1 MFPAVDF
8 DIVTVTTS
16 YPGAPAEDVEK
27 FITIPIEKE
36 LKGWIKKMKRRPS
49 IINRTT
55 ARVQGRINRIVPE
68 KIHQIFTSAIKQM
81 TRAVV
86 FGAGFTTRK
95 PEKGRSLELVEAV
108 VQERIRFY
116 RSTAAAEGAVTG
128 AGGFIWGLAD
138 FPLWLTLKMK
148 MMYEIAAQYGFDTKD
163 YKERIFIL
171 HIFQL
176 TFSNQQHRN
185 DIFRIIQGWDKQQHN
200 LPDDIHQFDWRTFQI
215 QYRDYIDLVKL
226 LQMIPGFGAAVGLV
240 VNHRL
245 TTKLGKY
252 AMNAYRLRLSQKV

>member
-1 MFPAVDF
+1 MNK
-8 DIVTVTTS
+8 IE
-16 YPGAPAEDVEK
+16 YQK
-27 FITIPIEKE
+27 TIDKE
-36 LKGWIKKMKRRPS
+36 LKSWIKKMRRRPS
-49 IINRTT
+49 IIDRTRAT
-55 ARVQGRINRIVPE
+55 VQGKINRIIPE

-95 PEKGRSLELVEAV
+95 PSQGRSLELVEAV
-108 VQERIRFY
+108 VKERIKFY
-116 RSTAAAEGAVTG
+116 RSTAAAEGALTG
-128 AGGFIWGLAD
+128 AGGFLWGLAD

-148 MMYEIAAQYGFDTKD
+148 MMYEIAAHYGFDTKD

-185 DIFRIIQGWDKQQHN
+185 AVFKIIRRWEEEQHT

-252 AMNAYRLRLSQKV
+252 TMNAYRLRLAGKV

>member
-1 MFPAVDF
+1 
-8 DIVTVTTS
+8 
-16 YPGAPAEDVEK
+16 
-27 FITIPIEKE
+27 
-36 LKGWIKKMKRRPS
+36 MKRRPS
-49 IINRTT
+49 LTNQVT
-55 ARVQGRINRIVPE
+55 ATVQGRINRIIPE
-68 KIHQIFTSAIKQM
+68 KVHKIFTSAIKQM

-95 PEKGRSLELVEAV
+95 PSQGHSVELIEAV
-108 VQERIRFY
+108 VKERIKFY
-116 RSTAAAEGAVTG
+116 RSTAAVEGAVTG
-128 AGGFIWGLAD
+128 AGGFIWGLGD

-148 MMYEIAAQYGFDTKD
+148 MLYEIAAHYGFDTRD

-171 HIFQL
+171 HVFEL

-185 DIFRIIQGWDKQQHN
+185 EVFKIIHGWNEQQHK

-245 TTKLGKY
+245 TTKLGNY
-252 AMNAYRLRLSQKV
+252 AMNAYRLRLSKNI